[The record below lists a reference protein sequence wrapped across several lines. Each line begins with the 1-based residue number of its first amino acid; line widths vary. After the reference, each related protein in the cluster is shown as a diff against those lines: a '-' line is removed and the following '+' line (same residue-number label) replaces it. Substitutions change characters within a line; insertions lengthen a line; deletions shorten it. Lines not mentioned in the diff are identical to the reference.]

1 MSLARAARQMQ
12 SAQHELETVPVSAL
26 PIVFVSY
33 AHEDGDLRDTLCEL
47 LAAQGYDVWSDTRIA
62 AGQDFHDRI
71 GDALTAAIAVL
82 VLWSDHSIASQWVRW
97 EAEQALK
104 RKKLLPVAAPQL
116 DKRDIRPPF
125 YSLKTLDFGCDED
138 LLKELRHL
146 ERGAGRRDDAIVA

>member
-12 SAQHELETVPVSAL
+12 SAQHELETVPISVL

-33 AHEDGDLRDTLCEL
+33 AHEDEALRDEVTGR
-47 LAAQGYDVWSDTRIA
+47 LAAEGYDVWSDARIA
-62 AGQDFHDRI
+62 AGQNFHDRI
-71 GDALTAAIAVL
+71 GDALTAAVAVL
-82 VLWSDHSIASQWVRW
+82 VLWSDHSIASEWVCW

-104 RKKLLPVAAPQL
+104 RKKLLPVAAPEL

-125 YSLKTLDFGCDED
+125 YSLKTLDFGRDED

-146 ERGAGRRDDAIVA
+146 ERRAHESGDPGGG